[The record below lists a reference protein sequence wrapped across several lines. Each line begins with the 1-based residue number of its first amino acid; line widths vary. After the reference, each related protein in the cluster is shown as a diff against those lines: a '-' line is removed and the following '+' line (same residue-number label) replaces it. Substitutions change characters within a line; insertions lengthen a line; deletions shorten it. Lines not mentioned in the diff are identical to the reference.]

1 MNLSQNTQAILLLT
15 GYFNPS
21 STSEVKPLTVGEWA
35 RFAEFLRNKS
45 ISPSKLLEI
54 DSLQLL
60 GGYSDKTISIERV
73 DALLKRGTAMAV
85 ALEKWSRANVWV
97 ISRADKEYP
106 ERLKKKLGQNSP
118 PILYGCGNKAL
129 LNSGGVGVV
138 GSRNVSAEDLVYTKD
153 LGAKAANTGFS
164 VVSGGAKGVDQAA
177 MLAALE
183 VEGTVI
189 GILADSLLR
198 ASSSRQYRQ
207 YLVNNN
213 LVLITPFYPEAGFNA
228 GNAMQRNKYIY
239 CLSDAAVVVHSGN
252 PEFGKNGKGGGTW
265 TGALENLK
273 KAWVPLWVKQTSDK
287 KAGNA
292 HIVKEGAYWLSE
304 KIDTVDIESLFIA
317 SKGSLQSMTEDLLS
331 QGQTTEEP
339 AQTKKIKE
347 AKDTEEA
354 GLVENA
360 SPESDLNKSSAE
372 NIQSVEQEKK
382 EIPEAET
389 ELPESFYEYF
399 LLKVKPLLTEAK
411 NVDELVEI
419 LELNK
424 TQLNA
429 WLKQAVE
436 DKTITKLNKPV
447 RYEWNEADSKQG
459 SLL

>member
-21 STSEVKPLTVGEWA
+21 SSSEVKPLTVGEWA
-35 RFAEFLRNKS
+35 RFAEFLKGKS
-45 ISPSKLLEI
+45 IAPSRLLEI
-54 DSLQLL
+54 DCLQLL
-60 GGYSDKTISIERV
+60 EGYTDKSISLERI

-97 ISRADKEYP
+97 ISRADHEYP
-106 ERLKKKLGQNSP
+106 ERLKKKLGHNSP

-138 GSRNVSAEDLVYTKD
+138 GSRNVSAEDLAYTKD

-207 YLVNNN
+207 HLVNNN

-239 CLSDAAVVVHSGN
+239 CLSDATVVVHSGN

-265 TGALENLK
+265 TGALENIK
-273 KAWVPLWVKQTSDK
+273 KAWVPLWVKQTDDK

-292 HIVKEGAYWLSE
+292 LIVKEGAYWLPE
-304 KIDTVDIESLFIA
+304 KIEEVDIESLFEA
-317 SKGSLQSMTEDLLS
+317 PEGNLQSMPEDIFSQAQDVEEVEQIEEKQAEESQIENSATENDKAES
-331 QGQTTEEP
+331 EEDIETVDAP
-339 AQTKKIKE
+339 KE
-347 AKDTEEA
+347 KE
-354 GLVENA
+354 
-360 SPESDLNKSSAE
+360 
-372 NIQSVEQEKK
+372 SVEA
-382 EIPEAET
+382 EIT
-389 ELPESFYEYF
+389 LPESFYEYF
-399 LLKVKPLLTEAK
+399 LLKVKPVLAEAK
-411 NVDELVEI
+411 TVDELVEL

-436 DKTITKLNKPV
+436 DKRITKLNKPV
-447 RYEWNEADSKQG
+447 RYEWNEANNKQG

>member
-1 MNLSQNTQAILLLT
+1 
-15 GYFNPS
+15 
-21 STSEVKPLTVGEWA
+21 
-35 RFAEFLRNKS
+35 
-45 ISPSKLLEI
+45 
-54 DSLQLL
+54 
-60 GGYSDKTISIERV
+60 
-73 DALLKRGTAMAV
+73 MAV

-118 PILYGCGNKAL
+118 PILYGCGNKVL

-138 GSRNVSAEDLVYTKD
+138 GSRNVSVEDLAYTKD

-198 ASSSRQYRQ
+198 ASSRRHYRQ
-207 YLVNNN
+207 YLVYNNF
-213 LVLITPFYPEAGFNA
+213 VLFTPFYPDAGFI
-228 GNAMQRNKYIY
+228 GGIAMQRNKYIY

-273 KAWVPLWVKQTSDK
+273 KTWVPLWVKQTSDK

-292 HIVKEGAYWLSE
+292 LIVKEGAYWLSE
-304 KIDTVDIESLFIA
+304 KIDTVDIESLFTA
-317 SKGSLQSMTEDLLS
+317 PKGSLQSMSEDIFS
-331 QGQTTEEP
+331 QAQTTEEP
-339 AQTKKIKE
+339 EETSETKETKE
-347 AKDTEEA
+347 AS
-354 GLVENA
+354 LVENA
-360 SPESDLNKSSAE
+360 SPENDLNENSAE

-382 EIPEAET
+382 EIPEADA

-447 RYEWNEADSKQG
+447 RYEWNEADNKQG
-459 SLL
+459 LLL